1 MKMRNILFP
10 ILGVIGLLAMGAC
23 SKEVIDDSL
32 SQAKATST
40 LKIVTRG
47 SANSD
52 DDKDGG
58 NISSGYIYIFSGNT
72 CVSMLTVS
80 DGVTNSAAQLSAG
93 TYTVYAVGG
102 NNMSCFTLPEQN
114 EANAKSEIG
123 LASGKGMDD
132 LLMKEVTVPLG
143 DSETHLLELTL
154 ERKVMRIDQV
164 TIKNV
169 PEGVTGVEVRL
180 APLYKKIY
188 LDGTYPTETGY
199 ESVELTKDT
208 ESTEGEWYLSKEH
221 YCFPASTKPTIT
233 VCFTVSGETKSY
245 SYTAAEDLPANHKL
259 KIVGTY
265 TQTYG
270 VELTGVLSGTDWG
283 EDITITFDF
292 DENNATTSGN
302 DNNDEPAAG
311 APVQGSTYL
320 GCYVVSV
327 DQDNKTAVLLSP
339 TKHGNYSLNEN
350 NQSQSKQILEEALD
364 SWPSVSGVNGVW
376 RIPTLAEAQVFL
388 ADVAATGNVNYELGF
403 FCYEGTVLKKLK
415 VKTTDG
421 VNSVTGPYTD
431 FATDWDYLRP
441 VIDITY

>member
-1 MKMRNILFP
+1 
-10 ILGVIGLLAMGAC
+10 MGAC

-208 ESTEGEWYLSKEH
+208 
-221 YCFPASTKPTIT
+221 
-233 VCFTVSGETKSY
+233 
-245 SYTAAEDLPANHKL
+245 
-259 KIVGTY
+259 
-265 TQTYG
+265 
-270 VELTGVLSGTDWG
+270 
-283 EDITITFDF
+283 
-292 DENNATTSGN
+292 
-302 DNNDEPAAG
+302 
-311 APVQGSTYL
+311 
-320 GCYVVSV
+320 
-327 DQDNKTAVLLSP
+327 
-339 TKHGNYSLNEN
+339 
-350 NQSQSKQILEEALD
+350 
-364 SWPSVSGVNGVW
+364 
-376 RIPTLAEAQVFL
+376 
-388 ADVAATGNVNYELGF
+388 
-403 FCYEGTVLKKLK
+403 
-415 VKTTDG
+415 
-421 VNSVTGPYTD
+421 
-431 FATDWDYLRP
+431 
-441 VIDITY
+441 

>member
-1 MKMRNILFP
+1 
-10 ILGVIGLLAMGAC
+10 
-23 SKEVIDDSL
+23 
-32 SQAKATST
+32 
-40 LKIVTRG
+40 
-47 SANSD
+47 
-52 DDKDGG
+52 
-58 NISSGYIYIFSGNT
+58 
-72 CVSMLTVS
+72 MLTVS

-292 DENNATTSGN
+292 DENNNTASGN
-302 DNNDEPAAG
+302 NNNEPAAD

-327 DQDNKTAVLLSP
+327 DQDAKTAVLLSP
-339 TKHGNYSLNEN
+339 TKKGYLSVIPNDQEASLGVIN
-350 NQSQSKQILEEALD
+350 SQLS
-364 SWPSVSGVNGVW
+364 SWTPVSGVSGTW
-376 RIPTLAEAQVFL
+376 RIPTVAEAQVFL
-388 ADVAATGNVNYELGF
+388 ADTEATSNIGAGQSYFCLDGTELVRLYVQASG
-403 FCYEGTVLKKLK
+403 
-415 VKTTDG
+415 G
-421 VNSVTGPYTD
+421 VNTVTGPFAFIDTD
-431 FATDWDYLRP
+431 FLRP